1 MSDNMDSINGYL
13 TFKGKNNIFAIPL
26 ACSVGIINFKD
37 NNITCASIPQTS
49 SNIKYVVDYYDTLIT
64 IVEIPEISE
73 DIPINDSI
81 IVLFEYENQTIGILS
96 SAVDHITIPSD
107 KILDDSNSGQ
117 RYFVHNGTTYLLL
130 DISQLYDK
138 LGMPKQ

>member
-1 MSDNMDSINGYL
+1 MSDNIDSINGYL
-13 TFKGKNNIFAIPL
+13 TFNGKNNIFAVPL
-26 ACSVGIINFKD
+26 ACSAGIINCKD
-37 NNITCASIPQTS
+37 NNITCASIPQAS

-64 IVEIPEISE
+64 IVEIPEIGE

-96 SAVDHITIPSD
+96 SAVDNITIPSD
-107 KILDDSNSGQ
+107 KILEDSNAGQ

-130 DISQLYDK
+130 DICQIYDK
-138 LGMPKQ
+138 LGLSI